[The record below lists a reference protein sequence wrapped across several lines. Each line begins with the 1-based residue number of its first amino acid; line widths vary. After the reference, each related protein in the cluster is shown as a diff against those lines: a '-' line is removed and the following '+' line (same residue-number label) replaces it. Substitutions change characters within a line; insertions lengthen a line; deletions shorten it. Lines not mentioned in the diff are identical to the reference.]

1 MSDRDKRALVYF
13 VLGLVVVLGI
23 RYGFLGDRKAAVVKA
38 GETVSQAEKRLAK
51 LREIAA
57 TVPGKQKVLTQVDA
71 DLAAREKAIMQED
84 TAPEAQAHLLV
95 LARKV
100 AAAEGI
106 DIRGGEFGQA
116 KVFGSEYG
124 EVFATVSF
132 TCRIEKFVNLMAG
145 ISHEPELVGPS
156 EIRINSQNA
165 KEKTVSVRMTLGG
178 LVAKKLV
185 PEKKGFQAF

>member
-1 MSDRDKRALVYF
+1 MSEREKRALILLVPAILLILIIRF
-13 VLGLVVVLGI
+13 GFLNDKKAVVV
-23 RYGFLGDRKAAVVKA
+23 RA
-38 GETVSQAEKRLAK
+38 GETVGQAEKHLSK
-51 LREIAA
+51 LREVAA
-57 TVPGKQKVLTQVDA
+57 TLPAKQQLLAQVDA

-106 DIRGGEFGQA
+106 EIRGGEFAQA
-116 KVFGSEYG
+116 KVFGSDYG

-132 TCRIEKFVNLMAG
+132 TCPIEKFVNFMAG
-145 ISHEPELVGPS
+145 ISREPELVGPAD
-156 EIRINSQNA
+156 IRINSQNA
-165 KEKTVSVRMTLGG
+165 KEKTISVRMTLGG
-178 LVAKKLV
+178 LVAKRLV

>member
-1 MSDRDKRALVYF
+1 MSDRDKRALVGF
-13 VLGLVVVLGI
+13 VVAVLVILILRNV
-23 RYGFLGDRKAAVVKA
+23 FLADRQAAVVKA
-38 GETVSQAEKRLAK
+38 GETVAQAEKRLAK
-51 LREIAA
+51 VREVAA
-57 TVPGKQKVLTQVDA
+57 MVPGKQRVLTQVDG
-71 DLAAREKAIMQED
+71 DLAAREKAIMDED
-84 TAPEAQAHLLV
+84 TAPEAQARLLV

-106 DIRGGEFGQA
+106 EVRGGEFGQA
-116 KVFGSEYG
+116 KVFGSDYG

-132 TCRIEKFVNLMAG
+132 TCPIEKFVNFMAG

-165 KEKTVSVRMTLGG
+165 KEKTVTVRMTLGG

>member
-1 MSDRDKRALVYF
+1 MSDRDKRALVGF
-13 VLGLVVVLGI
+13 VVAVLVILII
-23 RYGFLGDRKAAVVKA
+23 RNVFLADRQAAVVKA
-38 GETVSQAEKRLAK
+38 GETVAQAEKRLVK
-51 LREIAA
+51 LREVAA
-57 TVPGKQKVLTQVDA
+57 TVPGKQRVLTQVDA
-71 DLAAREKAIMQED
+71 DLAAREKAIMDED

-106 DIRGGEFGQA
+106 EIRGGEFGQA

-132 TCRIEKFVNLMAG
+132 TCPIEKFVNFMAG

-165 KEKTVSVRMTLGG
+165 KEKTVTVRMTLGG